1 VKGLPKAKE
10 MLELQWD
17 ENLER
22 EAQRFVIKKLF
33 LYSLNFFHQCN
44 CS

>member
-1 VKGLPKAKE
+1 MKGLPKAKE

-22 EAQRFVIKKLF
+22 EAQRFVIKKL
-33 LYSLNFFHQCN
+33 LPSM
-44 CS
+44 